1 MGEIGWNE
9 WLSMMSSLAVVLA
22 LLAATLFGLKKMGLS
37 SSKNATKKL
46 QVGEV
51 HNLGPRQKLIIVTI
65 NNEQVLLGVTP
76 QAINRLGNWPEQQTT
91 DDLDQ
96 SSEIDQLEP
105 ELESPSDSP
114 GKFQQLMK
122 QVVERTTERNKN

>member
-9 WLSMMSSLAVVLA
+9 WLSMMSSLAVVLV

-37 SSKNATKKL
+37 TSKDATKKL
-46 QVGEV
+46 QVSEV
-51 HNLGPRQKLIIVTI
+51 HNLGPRQKLILVSI

-76 QAINRLGNWPEQQTT
+76 QAINHLGNWPDQKAM

-96 SSEIDQLEP
+96 QPTEADQLGSETAA
-105 ELESPSDSP
+105 ESPS
-114 GKFQQLMK
+114 KFKQLMA
-122 QVVERTTERNKN
+122 QIAERTTEREKN